1 MGFLQGTEETTIH
14 GYRSL
19 NGHDKSVMRSASES
33 SIGGGTKPPRH
44 QARLALVAACE
55 ALTAV
60 FVTAVKLASATSAAC
75 LAALLTLS

>member
-14 GYRSL
+14 GCRSL
-19 NGHDKSVMRSASES
+19 SHDESVMRSASES